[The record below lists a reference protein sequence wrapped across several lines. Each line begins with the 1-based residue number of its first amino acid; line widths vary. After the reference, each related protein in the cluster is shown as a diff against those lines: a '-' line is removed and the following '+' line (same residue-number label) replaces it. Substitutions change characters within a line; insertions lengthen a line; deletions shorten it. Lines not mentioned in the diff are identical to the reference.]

1 MAEQRAPPYGT
12 YAPLVTEPR
21 AAGVP
26 HTGRALDRNNNKGIA
41 HERFRQ
47 TNGDYGKKETNTT
60 LSLMPY
66 ENPHTKSWEP
76 SNNCVRFKYLKP

>member
-1 MAEQRAPPYGT
+1 MAEQPAPPYGT

-26 HTGRALDRNNNKGIA
+26 HTGHSTAIIRKGSHTISSNK
-41 HERFRQ
+41 

-76 SNNCVRFKYLKP
+76 SNNQLRAV